1 MWCWCERQNENYYIK
16 IVIKKHVEESAVNDE
31 KKTTSESE
39 IKKSQKDAYKF
50 SLLLFKRFWLWFRD
64 VLVDG
69 DVDAKSQREEDEVD
83 YDVSADAD

>member
-1 MWCWCERQNENYYIK
+1 MK
-16 IVIKKHVEESAVNDE
+16 

-50 SLLLFKRFWLWFRD
+50 SLLPFKRFWLRFRD

-83 YDVSADAD
+83 DDDVSADAD